1 MSRVVPSG
9 ARSKKVQFILS
20 GMNPICV
27 SAQARIEHGLRTT
40 ENCNLIG
47 NKWAVDMLRKH
58 IVNGTTRH
66 AYLFAGPPGLGRR
79 TLALRFA
86 QALNCITP
94 AAPGIPC
101 GECRDCKQ
109 IAAMHHA
116 DMTVIQA
123 ESEGGTLKVDQ
134 IREARRTLVL
144 KPYQASYR
152 VALFLRFQE
161 ANDNAANAL
170 LKTLEE
176 APSYAVL
183 ILTAD
188 NPEQLLPTIVS
199 RCEVLRLRPLR
210 VDDVTNEL
218 ERRGIENGRAKLIA
232 HISGGRFGY
241 ALRLL
246 EDDALLGWREERLND
261 LQTLLSA
268 SRVEKFAYAEKLSK
282 DKESMRQ
289 AILVW
294 LSYWRDVMLRTV
306 QAETPLVNVDRN
318 LEIEDVA
325 GKLDLSAARQM
336 VCTLEGALEKM
347 ERNVNSRLL
356 AEVLLLDLPK
366 V

>member
-1 MSRVVPSG
+1 
-9 ARSKKVQFILS
+9 
-20 GMNPICV
+20 MN
-27 SAQARIEHGLRTT
+27 
-40 ENCNLIG
+40 NNWNLIG
-47 NKWAVDMLRKH
+47 HEWAVDMLKKH
-58 IVNGTTRH
+58 MINDTTRH

-86 QALNCITP
+86 QALNCQKP
-94 AAPGIPC
+94 VEPGVPC

-109 IAAMHHA
+109 IAAMQHA
-116 DMTVIQA
+116 DLSVVQA

-144 KPYQASYR
+144 KPYQARFR
-152 VALFLRFQE
+152 VALFLRFHE

-199 RCEVLRLRPLR
+199 RCEVLRLRPLKIEE
-210 VDDVTNEL
+210 VHKAL
-218 ERRGIENGRAKLIA
+218 ENRGVEAGQAKLVA

-241 ALRLL
+241 ALQMVKD
-246 EDDALLGWREERLND
+246 EALLSGRAERLND
-261 LQTLLSA
+261 LQNLISA
-268 SRVEKFAYAEKLSK
+268 SRVEKFAYADKLSK

-289 AILVW
+289 TILIW
-294 LSYWRDVMLRTV
+294 LSYWRDVMLRSAR
-306 QAETPLVNVDRN
+306 AETPLVNVDRN
-318 LEIEDVA
+318 MEIEDLA
-325 GKLDLSAARQM
+325 GRMDLSAARQ
-336 VCTLEGALEKM
+336 VVRRLEDALEKM
-347 ERNVNSRLL
+347 EKNVNSRLL